1 MKLSCLLFSLIAS
14 FKIYYF
20 KENDFK
26 LCIKL
31 KIHLNYIQTIK
42 NKNNNSY
49 IYFKLQ
55 IWNYIST
62 IAAYVYSIQS
72 CLLHEIKFICACK
85 S

>member
-1 MKLSCLLFSLIAS
+1 MI
-14 FKIYYF
+14 
-20 KENDFK
+20 
-26 LCIKL
+26 
-31 KIHLNYIQTIK
+31 LNYVSNWKFTWTIFKTIK

-55 IWNYIST
+55 NLELYLT

-85 S
+85 SWYKNLIIW